1 MIETLKRFFAFCSK
15 KNRKK
20 FYAAL
25 ALGIVSALLGA
36 MKYPALG
43 YIIMN
48 YLNGTLDKKTILIG
62 FLIMTIPLIIEAIIK
77 GYTTMLQCRGGYG
90 ECAEKRIHIA
100 EHLRFIPMGY
110 FNENSLGQITSV
122 TTNTMEAL
130 GDVATRVVMVTT
142 QGILGTSVIML
153 LIFIFDYRIGIV
165 GLVGIAIFAVINYF
179 MRKHGEKISARKI
192 AADTSLVANIIEY
205 IQGIP
210 EVKAYNL
217 VGASRKKLN
226 DSIDEAGNVCTD
238 LEISANSFVPFE
250 RGVLKLTGV
259 AIMFASICF
268 YLNGTMEL
276 VTAIVMMIMSF
287 QVYEGLEAMGSF
299 SALLRIVDMSVARA
313 NEILNIKPMD
323 IEGDNIVANKSDIA
337 VCDIDF
343 AYDEKKIIDDV
354 ALSIPS
360 GTTAAFV
367 GPSGGGKTTLCHLI
381 ARFWDVDKGKV
392 ELDGKNVKKYS
403 MNSLMNNYSFVF
415 QNVFLF
421 HDTIANNIRFGQPD
435 APLEEVIK
443 AAKKACCHDFIM
455 ALPDG
460 YDTVIG
466 ENGASLSGGERQRIS
481 IARAIMKDAP
491 IIILDEATANVDPEN
506 EKELMTA
513 IEELTKKKTILMIAH
528 RLKTVKNADQ
538 IFVVDQGKIVQRGK
552 HSELAAQEGIY
563 KRFIDSRR
571 QAVGWKI
578 S

>member
-1 MIETLKRFFAFCSK
+1 MIATLKRFFAFCSE
-15 KNRKK
+15 KNRKR
-20 FYAAL
+20 FYIALVLSIVAAL
-25 ALGIVSALLGA
+25 CGA
-36 MKYPALG
+36 MKFPAMG
-43 YIIMN
+43 YILMN
-48 YLNGTLDKKTILIG
+48 FINGTIDKKTILIG
-62 FLIMTIPLIIEAIIK
+62 FLIMTVPLALEATLK
-77 GYTTMLQCRGGYG
+77 GFSTMLQCRGGYG
-90 ECAEKRIHIA
+90 ECADKRIHIA

-153 LIFIFDYRIGIV
+153 LIFIFDYRIGLIS
-165 GLVGIAIFAVINYF
+165 LAGIIIYAFINYA

-192 AADTSLVANIIEY
+192 VADSTLVANIIEY

-217 VGASRKKLN
+217 IGNARKKLN
-226 DSIDEAGNVCTD
+226 NSIDEAANVCTD
-238 LEISANSFVPFE
+238 LEISANSFVPYE
-250 RGVLKLTGV
+250 RGVLKITGV
-259 AIMFASICF
+259 AITLASCIF
-268 YLNGTMEL
+268 YINGSMDL
-276 VTAIVMMIMSF
+276 VTAIIMMIMSF
-287 QVYEGLEAMGSF
+287 QVFEGLEATGSF

-313 NEILNIKPMD
+313 NEILAIKPMD
-323 IEGDNIVANKSDIA
+323 IEGDDIVADNSDID
-337 VCDIDF
+337 VNDIDF
-343 AYDEKKIIDDV
+343 AYDEKKIIDDI

-360 GTTAAFV
+360 GTSAAFV

-381 ARFWDVDKGKV
+381 ARFWDVDKGRV
-392 ELDGKNVKKYS
+392 ELDGKDVRKYS
-403 MNSLMNNYSFVF
+403 MNSLMSNYSFVF

-421 HDTIANNIRFGQPD
+421 HDTIANNIRFGNPD

-455 ALPDG
+455 ALPEG

-513 IEELTKKKTILMIAH
+513 IKELTKEKTILMIAH

-538 IFVVDQGKIVQRGK
+538 IFVVDHGKIVQRGK
-552 HSELAAQEGIY
+552 HSELAAEDGIY

>member
-1 MIETLKRFFAFCSK
+1 MIATLKRFFAFCSE
-15 KNRKK
+15 KNRKR
-20 FYAAL
+20 FYIALVLSIVAAL
-25 ALGIVSALLGA
+25 CGA
-36 MKYPALG
+36 MKFPAMG
-43 YIIMN
+43 YILMN
-48 YLNGTLDKKTILIG
+48 FINGTIDKKTILIG
-62 FLIMTIPLIIEAIIK
+62 FLIMTVPLALEATLK
-77 GYTTMLQCRGGYG
+77 GFSTMLQCRGGYG
-90 ECAEKRIHIA
+90 ECADKRIHIA

-153 LIFIFDYRIGIV
+153 LIFIFDYRIGLIS
-165 GLVGIAIFAVINYF
+165 LAGIIIYAFINYA
-179 MRKHGEKISARKI
+179 MRKHGEKVSARKI
-192 AADTSLVANIIEY
+192 VADSALVANIIEY

-217 VGASRKKLN
+217 IGNARKKLN
-226 DSIDEAGNVCTD
+226 NSIDEAANVCTD
-238 LEISANSFVPFE
+238 LEISANTFVPYE
-250 RGVLKLTGV
+250 RGVLKITGV
-259 AIMFASICF
+259 AITLASCIF
-268 YLNGTMEL
+268 YINGSMDL
-276 VTAIVMMIMSF
+276 VTAIIMMIMSF
-287 QVYEGLEAMGSF
+287 QVFEGLEATGSF

-313 NEILNIKPMD
+313 NEILAIKPMD
-323 IEGDNIVANKSDIA
+323 IGGDDIKADNSNIDVN
-337 VCDIDF
+337 DIDF
-343 AYDEKKIIDDV
+343 AYEEKKIIDDV

-360 GTTAAFV
+360 GTSAAFV

-392 ELDGKNVKKYS
+392 ELDGKDVKKYS
-403 MNSLMNNYSFVF
+403 MNSLMSNYSFVF

-421 HDTIANNIRFGQPD
+421 HDTIANNIRFGNPD

-455 ALPDG
+455 ALPEG

-513 IEELTKKKTILMIAH
+513 IKELTKEKTILMIAH

-552 HSELAAQEGIY
+552 HSELAAQDGIY

>member
-1 MIETLKRFFAFCSK
+1 MIATLRRFFKFCSE
-15 KNRKK
+15 KNRKR
-20 FYAAL
+20 FYIAL
-25 ALGIVSALLGA
+25 VLSIVAALLGA
-36 MKYPALG
+36 MKYPAMG
-43 YIIMN
+43 YILMN
-48 YLNGTLDKKTILIG
+48 FINGTINKKAILTG
-62 FLIMTIPLIIEAIIK
+62 FLIMTIPLALEATLK
-77 GYTTMLQCRGGYG
+77 GFATMLQCRGGYG
-90 ECAEKRIHIA
+90 ECADKRIHIA

-142 QGILGTSVIML
+142 QGILGTTVIML
-153 LIFIFDYRIGIV
+153 LIFIFDYRIGLISIA
-165 GLVGIAIFAVINYF
+165 GIIIYAFINYA

-192 AADTSLVANIIEY
+192 VADSNLVANIIEY

-217 VGASRKKLN
+217 IGNARKKLN
-226 DSIDEAGNVCTD
+226 YSIDEAANVCTD
-238 LEISANSFVPFE
+238 LEISANTFVPYE
-250 RGVLKLTGV
+250 RGVLKVTGV
-259 AIMFASICF
+259 AIMLASCLF
-268 YLNGTMEL
+268 YINGTMDL
-276 VTAIVMMIMSF
+276 VTDIIMMIMSF
-287 QVYEGLEAMGSF
+287 QVFDGLEATGSF

-313 NEILNIKPMD
+313 NDILAIKPMD
-323 IEGDNIVANKSDIA
+323 IDGDDIVVEKTDID
-337 VCDIDF
+337 VDNIDF
-343 AYDEKKIIDDV
+343 AYDEKKIIDDI

-360 GTTAAFV
+360 GTSAAFV

-392 ELDGKNVKKYS
+392 KLDGKNVKKYS
-403 MNSLMNNYSFVF
+403 MNSLMGNYSFVF

-421 HDTIANNIRFGQPD
+421 HDTIANNIRFGKPD
-435 APLEEVIK
+435 ATMEEVIA

-460 YDTVIG
+460 YDTIIG

-513 IEELTKKKTILMIAH
+513 IKELTKEKTILMIAH

-552 HSELAAQEGIY
+552 HSELAAEDGIY

>member
-1 MIETLKRFFAFCSK
+1 MIATLKRFFAFCSE
-15 KNRKK
+15 KNRKR
-20 FYAAL
+20 FYIALVLSIVAAL
-25 ALGIVSALLGA
+25 CGA
-36 MKYPALG
+36 MKFPAMG
-43 YIIMN
+43 YILMN
-48 YLNGTLDKKTILIG
+48 FINGTIDKKTILIG
-62 FLIMTIPLIIEAIIK
+62 FLIMTVPLALEATLK
-77 GYTTMLQCRGGYG
+77 GFSTMLQCRGGYG
-90 ECAEKRIHIA
+90 ECADKRIHIA

-153 LIFIFDYRIGIV
+153 LIFIFDYRIGLI
-165 GLVGIAIFAVINYF
+165 GLAGIIIYAFINYA

-192 AADTSLVANIIEY
+192 VADSTLVANIIEY

-217 VGASRKKLN
+217 IGNARKKLN
-226 DSIDEAGNVCTD
+226 NSIDEAANVCTD
-238 LEISANSFVPFE
+238 LEISANSFVPYE
-250 RGVLKLTGV
+250 RGVLKITGV
-259 AIMFASICF
+259 AITLASCIF
-268 YLNGTMEL
+268 YINGSMDL
-276 VTAIVMMIMSF
+276 VTAIIMMIMSF
-287 QVYEGLEAMGSF
+287 QVFEGLEATGSF

-313 NEILNIKPMD
+313 NEILAIKPMD
-323 IEGDNIVANKSDIA
+323 IEGDDIVADNSDID
-337 VCDIDF
+337 VNDIDF
-343 AYDEKKIIDDV
+343 AYDEKKIIDDI

-360 GTTAAFV
+360 GTSAAFV

-381 ARFWDVDKGKV
+381 ARFWDVDKGRV
-392 ELDGKNVKKYS
+392 ELDGKDVRKYS
-403 MNSLMNNYSFVF
+403 MNSLMSNYSFVF

-421 HDTIANNIRFGQPD
+421 HDTIANNIRFGNPD
-435 APLEEVIK
+435 APLEEVIR

-455 ALPDG
+455 ALPEG

-513 IEELTKKKTILMIAH
+513 IKELTKEKTILMIAH

-538 IFVVDQGKIVQRGK
+538 IFVVDHGKIVQRGK
-552 HSELAAQEGIY
+552 HSELAAEDGIY

>member
-1 MIETLKRFFAFCSK
+1 MIATLRRFFKFCSE
-15 KNRKK
+15 KNRKR
-20 FYAAL
+20 FYIAL
-25 ALGIVSALLGA
+25 VLSIVAALLGA
-36 MKYPALG
+36 MKYPAMG
-43 YIIMN
+43 YILMN
-48 YLNGTLDKKTILIG
+48 FINGTINKKAILTG
-62 FLIMTIPLIIEAIIK
+62 FLIMTIPLALEATLK
-77 GYTTMLQCRGGYG
+77 GFATMLQCRGGYG
-90 ECAEKRIHIA
+90 ECADKRIHIA

-142 QGILGTSVIML
+142 QGILGTTVIML
-153 LIFIFDYRIGIV
+153 LIFIFDYRIGLISIA
-165 GLVGIAIFAVINYF
+165 GIIIYAFINYA

-192 AADTSLVANIIEY
+192 VADSKLVANIIEY

-217 VGASRKKLN
+217 IGNARKKLN
-226 DSIDEAGNVCTD
+226 YSIDEAANVCTD
-238 LEISANSFVPFE
+238 LEISANTFVPYE
-250 RGVLKLTGV
+250 RGVLKVTGV
-259 AIMFASICF
+259 AIMLASCLF
-268 YLNGTMEL
+268 YINGTMDL
-276 VTAIVMMIMSF
+276 VTAIIMMIMSF
-287 QVYEGLEAMGSF
+287 QVFDGLEATGSF

-313 NEILNIKPMD
+313 NDILAIKPMD
-323 IEGDNIVANKSDIA
+323 IDGDDIVVEKTDID
-337 VCDIDF
+337 VDNIDF
-343 AYDEKKIIDDV
+343 AYDEKKIIDDI

-360 GTTAAFV
+360 GTSAAFV

-392 ELDGKNVKKYS
+392 KLDGKNVKKYS
-403 MNSLMNNYSFVF
+403 MNSLMGNYSFVF

-421 HDTIANNIRFGQPD
+421 HDTIANNIRFGKPD
-435 APLEEVIK
+435 ATMEEVIA

-460 YDTVIG
+460 YDTIIG

-513 IEELTKKKTILMIAH
+513 IKELTKEKTILMIAH

-552 HSELAAQEGIY
+552 HSELAAEDGIY